1 MHNRHVL
8 ASAILAALLVPLGAL
23 ADEAPAD
30 SGADPSVQQL
40 DAVSVIGQGQTRQ
53 VQRIGVQDQ
62 QVLPAGTSP
71 QKLLGRIPGVNV
83 QSNDAYGA
91 NEESQSISLRGYGT
105 TQLGYTL
112 DGLPLGNNAY
122 GNFNGLNIS
131 RALISE
137 NFGGA
142 ELAVGIGNVGTAS
155 TSNLGGTV
163 QYFSDDPSTEFGG
176 RASQTFGSDSNRR
189 SYLRVDTGEHD
200 GFSAYVSGINAEA
213 DMWASPY
220 SRTSTRQFNGKAV
233 WQNDAVKLTAFA
245 DTSRTSQA
253 DYAML
258 SKSGMARGL
267 GWDWNLYA
275 PDWERALAAA
285 YCASATYDAGKCG
298 YSGGVDNV
306 DDAYYQSRA
315 LRKDDLYYLSGD
327 FRFSDTLSARAQVYH
342 HKNEGQGHWWAPGQK
357 SNPGTP
363 QELPISIRSTNYY
376 IDRTGALASL
386 SWELGAHRLEAGVW
400 YEHNDHDIERNF
412 YWIDGPVSD
421 DKYLRN
427 PDRRLFRQDYTI
439 ITKQLYLQD
448 SFRLLDDRLAVDIG
462 VKSPHNS
469 VRAVSA
475 QDVESPYASG
485 RINAG
490 KGLLPQLGLGWQ
502 LGGGH
507 ELFASYAQNLSAFTT
522 GPLSVSQASFDDSRG
537 NLKPEESTTFEGGWR
552 YGGDS
557 VQASAALYHTIFD
570 NRLLSLNPCASI
582 LVGTPGCITRYY
594 NVGSVKS
601 QGAELTFIW
610 KPTGTIEWY
619 NSASWNKSTYEDDY
633 QQAGA
638 TVPIAGKRVVGIPD
652 VMLSSELSWRWNG
665 WNASLRGKYTGKRYY
680 TYTNDQGF
688 GGYTTFDAGA
698 GYDFGQVGFLRAL
711 RVSLNVANLTDKRY
725 AADLGGYTNSDPN
738 GRQLSFH
745 ASAPRQ
751 AFLTLDAA
759 F

>member
-1 MHNRHVL
+1 MQRHRLL
-8 ASAILAALLVPLGAL
+8 ACAILAALAPPSLVHA
-23 ADEAPAD
+23 ADAPAD
-30 SGADPSVQQL
+30 PVQL

-62 QVLPAGTSP
+62 AVLPPGTSP

-83 QSNDAYGA
+83 QSNDAFGA
-91 NEESQSISLRGYGT
+91 NEESQSIQLRGYGT

-122 GNFNGLNIS
+122 GAFNGLNIS
-131 RALISE
+131 RALIAE

-163 QYFSDDPSTEFGG
+163 QYYSDDPAPGFGG
-176 RASQTFGSDSNRR
+176 RFGQTFGSDSNRR
-189 SYLRVDTGEHD
+189 TYLRVDTGEHN
-200 GFSAYVSGINAEA
+200 GFSAYLSGIDARA
-213 DMWASPY
+213 DMWARPHSP
-220 SRTSTRQFNGKAV
+220 TWTRQFNGKAV
-233 WQNDAVKLTAFA
+233 WQNDAVKLTAFV

-253 DYAML
+253 DYAYL
-258 SKSGMARGL
+258 SKSGLARGL

-285 YCASATYDAGKCG
+285 YCASATYDAAKCG
-298 YSGGVDNV
+298 YSGGVDNI

-315 LRKDDLYYLSGD
+315 LRKDDLYYLAGD
-327 FRFSDTLSARAQVYH
+327 FAFSDTVSARAQVYH

-376 IDRTGALASL
+376 IDRSGALASL
-386 SWELGAHRLEAGVW
+386 AWQLGAHRLEAGAW

-421 DKYLRN
+421 DKYLRD

-439 ITKQLYLQD
+439 VTRQLYLQD
-448 SFRLLDDRLAVDIG
+448 SFRLLDDRLAVDLG

-469 VRAVSA
+469 VKAVAA

-485 RINAG
+485 RIKAG
-490 KGLLPQLGLGWQ
+490 KALLPQAGVGWQ

-537 NLKPEESTTFEGGWR
+537 NLRPEESTTFEGGWR
-552 YGGDS
+552 YAGGPL
-557 VQASAALYHTIFD
+557 QASVALYHTTFG

-601 QGAELTFIW
+601 RGAEATVVW
-610 KPTGTIEWY
+610 KPARTLEWY

-633 QQAGA
+633 QQGGA
-638 TVPIAGKRVVGIPD
+638 VVPIAGKRVVGIPET
-652 VMLSSELSWRWNG
+652 MFASELSWRWNG
-665 WNASLRGKYTGKRYY
+665 WNASLRGKYVGKRYY

-688 GGYTTFDAGA
+688 GGVTSFDAGA
-698 GYDFGQVGFLRAL
+698 GYDFGQVGFLHGL
-711 RVSLNVANLTDKRY
+711 RVALNVTNLTDKRY
-725 AADLGGYTNSDPN
+725 AADLSAYTNTDPA
-738 GRQLSFH
+738 GRALAFH

-751 AFLTLDAA
+751 AFLTVDAK